1 MLAVVKKPHTEN
13 SLFEVKGEIP
23 KKLIQYL
30 QDNFGDDVKIVDE
43 DEETVDL
50 FSSDWFKETTDSL
63 TSGEIIKIYRENRKL
78 TQEQLG
84 KQLGKFTRQ
93 NVSDIEL
100 GRRSI
105 SKEVAKKLSV
115 FFNVSV
121 ERFIL

>member
-23 KKLIQYL
+23 EKLLQYL
-30 QDNFGDDVKIVDE
+30 QDNFGNDIKIVDE
-43 DEETVDL
+43 DEEMINI
-50 FSSDWFKETTDSL
+50 FSSDWFKNTTNSL
-63 TSGEIIKIYRENRKL
+63 TSGEIVKIYRENLKL

-93 NVSDIEL
+93 NISDIEL

-105 SKEVAKKLSV
+105 SKDVAKKLSV
-115 FFNVSV
+115 FFNISI
-121 ERFIL
+121 ERFI

>member
-23 KKLIQYL
+23 KKLLQYL
-30 QDNFGDDVKIVDE
+30 QDNFGNDIKIVDE
-43 DEETVDL
+43 DEEMINI
-50 FSSDWFKETTDSL
+50 FSSDWFKNTTNSL
-63 TSGEIIKIYRENRKL
+63 TSGEVVKIYRENLKL

-93 NVSDIEL
+93 NISDIEL

-105 SKEVAKKLSV
+105 SKDVAKKLSV
-115 FFNVSV
+115 FFNISI
-121 ERFIL
+121 ERFI

>member
-13 SLFEVKGEIP
+13 SLFEIRGEIP

-30 QDNFGDDVKIVDE
+30 KDNFGSDVEIVDE
-43 DEETVDL
+43 NEETVDFL
-50 FSSDWFKETTDSL
+50 SSDWFKETNGSL
-63 TSGEIIKIYRENRKL
+63 TSGEVVKIYRENLDL

-93 NVSDIEL
+93 NISDIEL

-105 SKEVAKKLSV
+105 SKEVAKKLSA
-115 FFNVSV
+115 FFNVNI
-121 ERFIL
+121 ERFIE

>member
-23 KKLIQYL
+23 KKLLQYL
-30 QDNFGDDVKIVDE
+30 QDNFGNDIKIVDE
-43 DEETVDL
+43 DEEMINI
-50 FSSDWFKETTDSL
+50 FSSDWFKNTTNTL
-63 TSGEIIKIYRENRKL
+63 TSGEVVKIYRENLKL

-93 NVSDIEL
+93 NISDIEL

-105 SKEVAKKLSV
+105 SKDVAKKLSV
-115 FFNVSV
+115 FFNVSI
-121 ERFIL
+121 ERFI

>member
-13 SLFEVKGEIP
+13 SLFEIRGEIP

-30 QDNFGDDVKIVDE
+30 KDNFGSDVEIVDE
-43 DEETVDL
+43 NEETVDFL
-50 FSSDWFKETTDSL
+50 SSDWFKETTDSL
-63 TSGEIIKIYRENRKL
+63 TSGEVVKIYRENLDL

-93 NVSDIEL
+93 NISDIEL

-105 SKEVAKKLSV
+105 SKEVAKKLSA
-115 FFNVSV
+115 FFNVNI
-121 ERFIL
+121 ERFIE

>member
-23 KKLIQYL
+23 KNLLQYL
-30 QDNFGDDVKIVDE
+30 QDNFGNDVEIVDE
-43 DEETVDL
+43 SEEMENI
-50 FSSDWFKETTDSL
+50 FSSNWFKQTSNSL
-63 TSGEIIKIYRENRKL
+63 TSGEVVKIYRENLNL

-93 NVSDIEL
+93 NISDIEL

-105 SKEVAKKLSV
+105 SKDVAKKLSV
-115 FFNVSV
+115 LFNVSV
-121 ERFIL
+121 ERFI

>member
-23 KKLIQYL
+23 KKLLQYL
-30 QDNFGDDVKIVDE
+30 QDNFGSDVKIVDE
-43 DEETVDL
+43 DEEMVNI
-50 FSSDWFKETTDSL
+50 FSSDWFKKTTDSL
-63 TSGEIIKIYRENRKL
+63 TSGEVVKIYRENLKL

-93 NVSDIEL
+93 NISDIEL

-105 SKEVAKKLSV
+105 SKDIAKKLSV

-121 ERFIL
+121 ERFI